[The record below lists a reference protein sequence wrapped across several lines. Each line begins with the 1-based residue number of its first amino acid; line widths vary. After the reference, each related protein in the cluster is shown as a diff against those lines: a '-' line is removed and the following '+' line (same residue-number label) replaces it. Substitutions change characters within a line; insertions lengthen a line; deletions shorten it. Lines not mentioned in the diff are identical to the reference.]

1 MANDLGAHEETMHGH
16 SEHGVKPHHAP
27 YLLFILLVSILA
39 IVVLAADMFV
49 DANSD
54 TGRILHY
61 ADTLL
66 CVLFFGDFLICY
78 AHAKRKTSYMA
89 TWGWLD
95 LISSIPAVAVLRW
108 GRAARFARVL

>member
-1 MANDLGAHEETMHGH
+1 MANVLETHDESMHGQA
-16 SEHGVKPHHAP
+16 EHGIKPHHAP
-27 YLLFILLVSILA
+27 YLLFILLISVLA

-49 DANSD
+49 DPESD

-66 CVLFFGDFLICY
+66 CVLFFGDFMLCY
-78 AHAKRKTSYMA
+78 AHAKSKTTYMV

-95 LISSIPAVAVLRW
+95 LISSIPAVAMLRW
-108 GRAARFARVL
+108 